1 MIQEKRPNPKKLLER
16 LEYYE
21 ENRRF
26 IQNALEMALSLG
38 DFQQNM
44 NNGYTPDE
52 ILRETEKRARHLM
65 PFEAIA
71 LYFVDENKSDFKLS
85 VCRPSR
91 LKRRIENEVEYM
103 IDKGSFAWAM
113 REKRGIFIPSKERSR
128 RFVLHVIATSSRIRG
143 MLVGLLSNQQKKI
156 PDSALTLLS
165 ILLLNTAN
173 ALESHEF
180 YTFMRN
186 QNIILQ
192 EKIEERTKELARSE
206 KQLQQVDKLQAIGTL
221 AGGIAHDFN
230 NILFPIIGY
239 TQMVIEDVSEDSQ
252 IRKNLEEVLSATNRA
267 KDLVTQILAF
277 SRQSSQEYRPLRIQP
292 LIKEALKLLRA
303 SIPSTIEIAHHI
315 DSACGATLG
324 DPTQIH
330 QVIMNLCTNAFH
342 AMQETGG
349 KLEINL
355 KEVDIDADDLLAKIG
370 MKPERYLQLEVID
383 TGHGMKPA
391 VLERIF
397 EPYFSTKEQ
406 GKGTGLGLSV
416 THGIVKSHGGD
427 IRVSSKPGKGTTFQ
441 VYLPLIKYSAV
452 EIENVISETAAIGSE
467 CVLLV
472 DDEAQ
477 IVKLEQQ
484 ALQRLGYQVTSRTS
498 SLEALETFRK
508 KPEKFDLVITDMT
521 MPHMTGMELAPEL
534 MRIRPDIP
542 IILCSGFSEMIN
554 EEKVKAIGIREY
566 VLKPVAMSVLA
577 KKIRK
582 VLDTK

>member
-1 MIQEKRPNPKKLLER
+1 
-16 LEYYE
+16 
-21 ENRRF
+21 
-26 IQNALEMALSLG
+26 
-38 DFQQNM
+38 
-44 NNGYTPDE
+44 
-52 ILRETEKRARHLM
+52 M

-71 LYFVDENKSDFKLS
+71 LYLVDENKSDFKLS
-85 VCRPSR
+85 VCQPSH
-91 LKRRIENEVEYM
+91 LKRRIENEVECM

-113 REKRGIFIPSKERSR
+113 REKRSIFIPSKERSR
-128 RFVLHVIATSSRIRG
+128 RIVLHVIATRSRIRG
-143 MLVGLLSNQQKKI
+143 MLVGLLSDQQKKI

-173 ALESHEF
+173 ALESHELH
-180 YTFMRN
+180 TFMRN

-206 KQLQQVDKLQAIGTL
+206 KQLQQIDKLQAIGTL

-239 TQMVIEDVSEDSQ
+239 TQMVIEDVSENSQ
-252 IRKNLEEVLSATNRA
+252 IKKNLEEVLNATNRA
-267 KDLVTQILAF
+267 KDLVTQILTF
-277 SRQSSQEYRPLRIQP
+277 SRQSNQEYRPLRIQP

-303 SIPSTIEIAHHI
+303 SIPTTIEIVHHT
-315 DSACGATLG
+315 DSACGATMG

-342 AMQETGG
+342 AMQENGG
-349 KLEINL
+349 ILEINL
-355 KEVDIDADDLLAKIG
+355 NEFDIDADDILAKIG
-370 MKPERYLQLEVID
+370 MKPGRYIQLEVID

-441 VYLPLIKYSAV
+441 VYFPLIKYSAV
-452 EIENVISETAAIGSE
+452 EIESVISETAAIGSE

-472 DDEAQ
+472 DDETQ

-508 KPEKFDLVITDMT
+508 QPEKFDLVITDMT
-521 MPHMTGMELAPEL
+521 MPNMTGMELAPEL

-542 IILCSGFSEMIN
+542 IILCSGFSEMIT
-554 EEKVKAIGIREY
+554 EEKVKAMGIREY
-566 VLKPVAMSVLA
+566 VLKPIAMSVLA
-577 KKIRK
+577 NKIRK

>member
-1 MIQEKRPNPKKLLER
+1 MIREKRPNPKKLLER

-44 NNGYTPDE
+44 NNGYSPDQ
-52 ILRETEKRARHLM
+52 ILKETEKRARHLM

-71 LYFVDENKSDFKLS
+71 LYLVDENKSDFKLS
-85 VCRPSR
+85 VCQPSH

-113 REKRGIFIPSKERSR
+113 REKRSIFIPSKERSR

-143 MLVGLLSNQQKKI
+143 MLVGLLSDQQKKI

-173 ALESHEF
+173 TLESHELH
-180 YTFMRN
+180 TFMRN

-206 KQLQQVDKLQAIGTL
+206 KQLQQIDKLQAIGTL

-239 TQMVIEDVSEDSQ
+239 TQMVIEDVSENSQ
-252 IRKNLEEVLSATNRA
+252 IKKNLEEVLNATNRA
-267 KDLVTQILAF
+267 KDLVTQILTF

-303 SIPSTIEIAHHI
+303 SIPTTIEIVHHT
-315 DSACGATLG
+315 DSACGATMG

-349 KLEINL
+349 ILEINL
-355 KEVDIDADDLLAKIG
+355 NEFDIDADDLLAKIG
-370 MKPERYLQLEVID
+370 MKPGRYIQLEVID

-452 EIENVISETAAIGSE
+452 EIESVISETAAIGSE

-472 DDEAQ
+472 DDETQ

-508 KPEKFDLVITDMT
+508 QPEKFDLVITDMT
-521 MPHMTGMELAPEL
+521 MPNMTGMELAPEL

-542 IILCSGFSEMIN
+542 IILCSGFSEMIT
-554 EEKVKAIGIREY
+554 EEKVKAMGIREY
-566 VLKPVAMSVLA
+566 VLKPIAMSVLA